1 MLGWPLCAYANI
13 TVYCYWWLHVCLVCR
28 FYPHKH
34 NWNSTIFCASYK
46 FTNFLMFLFTLQDL
60 HHLLPQKNLHS
71 FHFFMI
77 YVKSTIWLACG
88 FYKICSF
95 WLTWWFCSTS
105 FVFFTTRFNPGHYS
119 NYLWKCSHLCLCAI
133 LLCLISRW
141 PDQYLWMITT
151 LIDLRE
157 TKYPQ

>member
-1 MLGWPLCAYANI
+1 M
-13 TVYCYWWLHVCLVCR
+13 VCLVDHCV
-28 FYPHKH
+28 
-34 NWNSTIFCASYK
+34 
-46 FTNFLMFLFTLQDL
+46 LMLTLQYTVTGGYALYVDSIL
-60 HHLLPQKNLHS
+60 TNTTEILQFFVPVTNLPIFWFFFSHLLPRQNLHS

-141 PDQYLWMITT
+141 PDQYLWMIIT